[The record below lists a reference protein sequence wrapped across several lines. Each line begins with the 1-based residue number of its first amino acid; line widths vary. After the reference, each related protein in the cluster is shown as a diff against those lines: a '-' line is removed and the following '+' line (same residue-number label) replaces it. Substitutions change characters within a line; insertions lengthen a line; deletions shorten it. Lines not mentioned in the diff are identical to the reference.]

1 MNRIVPRM
9 CREILP
15 PDSDQDKTSLP
26 LKEFRSV
33 AAYILTGDPGSGKT
47 TAFKSECEALGDEA
61 CFITARDFLALD
73 PDSHPEWRGKTLFID
88 GLDEIR
94 AGEYDARAALDKIRN
109 RIDRLGKPRFR
120 ISCRSAD
127 WLGENDR
134 KHLARV
140 SEDSAVTLLLLNP
153 LTDSDVVS
161 ILDSHPDIHDAG
173 EFIASAWKWGVKGL
187 LANPQNLNLLIRSV
201 VRDGSWPESLLE
213 TFEKACS
220 QMIREHNEEHREG
233 RQHTTSQLLDA
244 AGYLCAVSLVC
255 GFVGFTRGCD
265 SADED
270 YPDLDRFNY
279 DHHEALGAALS
290 TRLFEAESDNRRFV
304 PVHRYIAEFL
314 GARCLARLIDKGVPP
329 RRILALVTG
338 EYGVVVTQMRGLC
351 AWLAVHC
358 EKIRTE
364 LIKRNPIGIFL
375 YGDISVF
382 SNEENIALLEA
393 LCRERYR
400 PGCALTVVDVYRT
413 FTTPEMESVF
423 RDVLHSPHRSEQHQ
437 TLTGFVLDVLKQ
449 YEFMP
454 DSSGILMEIV
464 RDNTWP
470 PYINKSALDTF
481 ISSCPEDSEIAG
493 ELKALL
499 ADIHDGSISDPD
511 NELLGTLLLELYPRQ
526 LPPSEIWDYLYEPA
540 GQESEGTYWQFWQCA
555 FSDRFSGNREM
566 EGIDVDELKVEELL
580 DSLRQRIS
588 GLRIAFD
595 AWLLNGLPRRLL
607 ACGLQMHGDRVDR
620 GRLYDWLG
628 VGLSDSAEHDEYC
641 LEPISRIRAW
651 LERRPDTQKAV
662 FEEGLDRRTESAD
675 FDSHVLNIQE
685 RLYGAS
691 PPPDF
696 GVWCLE
702 KALAVRKSE
711 PQVSR
716 FLLEQ
721 AFFACRYQNGNE
733 ALSMKMLREETGCD
747 ENLSD
752 ALEKLLVMQKFSG
765 ETPER
770 SEIQGFQEKEKNEG
784 QKWIEKVHASKE
796 VLRGNRARPG
806 LLREIARIYFGNFY
820 FWRDY
825 YGPENIRK
833 SLPGHGDLAKAALE
847 GLRGTIEREDVPC
860 ADEIFDLL
868 SEGKTHSI
876 GLPFLAGL
884 AEVERKES
892 QDSSLWEEN
901 CIRRALL
908 FYYLAGVNNYEPR
921 WYLRLVKTR
930 PEIVADTQARFA
942 VFSFQNGTEDIPKLR
957 ALARNNRHAQVV
969 RIISLPLLRSF
980 PVQCSMKQIR
990 NMDYLLWAALKYDDR
1005 DALGELVGRKLDL
1018 KSLNVALRARWLAAG
1033 LIVSPA
1039 IYKDRLEGFML
1050 GREVRIRHLAT
1061 FLTLGNPRR
1070 FLLDELEIPELE
1082 LLIRLI
1088 GSYFEPALS
1097 PEFAISTPEKQFS
1110 GLVYDM
1116 IEHLA
1121 ADEESGDAFDRLQ
1134 ADPMLERCH
1143 YILARMSEVRRT
1155 TRNDAGYRHPDIVR
1169 VCQTFSNEAPANAAD
1184 LAALLVDRLSEI
1196 AERVQTENTDEW
1208 RKYWNEDS
1216 HGQPDKPRHENSC
1229 RDILLSD
1236 LRGFLPNGLDAQPEG
1251 QYVNDKRTD
1260 IRVSYEGFHVPI
1272 EIKKNGNRGL
1282 LSSLKNQLIDLYTRD
1297 PATGGYGIY
1306 LVLWFGEKY
1315 SNPLPSGARSRD
1327 SQELK
1332 KSIESVLS
1340 EDESRKISVCVID
1353 VSTDNQKKL
1362 LSKKV

>member
-1 MNRIVPRM
+1 MNKIVPRT
-9 CREILP
+9 CRNILP
-15 PDSDQDKTSLP
+15 PDSDQDEGSLP
-26 LKEFRSV
+26 LKEFRS
-33 AAYILTGDPGSGKT
+33 AMAYVLLGNPGSGKT
-47 TAFKSECEALGDEA
+47 TAFKVECEALGDDA

-73 PDSHPEWRGKTLFID
+73 LDSHPEWRGKTLFID

-94 AGEYDARAALDKIRN
+94 ASAYDARTPLDKIRN
-109 RIDRLGKPRFR
+109 RIDKLGKPRFR

-127 WLGENDR
+127 CLGENDL

-140 SEDSAVTLLLLNP
+140 SEDSAVTLLLLDP

-161 ILDSHPDIHDAG
+161 ILDSHPDIHDAK
-173 EFIASAWKWGVKGL
+173 EFIASAWKWGVEGL
-187 LANPQNLNLLIRSV
+187 LANPQSLNLLIKSV
-201 VRDGSWPESLLE
+201 VKDDGWPESLIE
-213 TFEKACS
+213 IFEKACS
-220 QMIREHNEEHREG
+220 QIIREHNEEHRE
-233 RQHTTSQLLDA
+233 RQQYTTCQLLDA

-255 GFVGFTRGCD
+255 GFVGFARGCD

-270 YPDLDRFNY
+270 HPDLDRFNY

-290 TRLFEAESDNRRFV
+290 TKLFETESGNRRSV

-314 GARCLARLIDKGVPP
+314 GARYLARLIDKGVPS

-338 EYGVVVTQMRGLC
+338 EYGVVITQMKGLC
-351 AWLAVHC
+351 AWLSVHC
-358 EKIRTE
+358 EKIRTD

-382 SNEENIALLEA
+382 SNDENMALLEA
-393 LCRERYR
+393 LCRERYQL
-400 PGCALTVVDVYRT
+400 GSVFTVVDVYRT
-413 FTTPEMESVF
+413 LTTPKMESVF
-423 RDVLHSPHRSEQHQ
+423 RDVLTSPHRSEQHQ
-437 TLTGFVLDVLKQ
+437 RLTEFVLDVLKR

-454 DSSGILMEIV
+454 DFSGILLEIV

-470 PYINKSALDTF
+470 LYINKLALDTF
-481 ISSCPEDSEIAG
+481 ISGCPEDSEITG
-493 ELKALL
+493 ELKTLL
-499 ADIHDGSISDPD
+499 ADIHDGNISDPD
-511 NELLGTLLLELYPRQ
+511 NELLGTLLSELYPRQ
-526 LPPSEIWDYLYEPA
+526 LPPSEIWDYLYESA
-540 GQESEGTYWQFWQCA
+540 GRESEGMYWQFWQLA
-555 FSDRFSGNREM
+555 FSDKFSEGREA
-566 EGIDVDELKVEELL
+566 DELEVEELL
-580 DSLRQRIS
+580 DSLCRRIP
-588 GLRIAFD
+588 GLQTAFD
-595 AWLLNGLPRRLL
+595 AWFLNELPHRLL
-607 ACGLQMHGDRVDR
+607 VCGLQMHGDRINR

-628 VGLSDSAEHDEYC
+628 VGLPDNVKHDEYC
-641 LEPISRIRAW
+641 LEPISQIRSW
-651 LERRPDTQKAV
+651 LERHPEIQKTV
-662 FEEGLDRRTESAD
+662 FEEGLNRCPESVEFSYHA
-675 FDSHVLNIQE
+675 LNIQR
-685 RLYGAS
+685 RLYGAT

-696 GVWCLE
+696 GLWCLK
-702 KALAVRKSE
+702 KAVAIQESR
-711 PQVSR
+711 PQASR
-716 FLLEQ
+716 FLLMQ
-721 AFFACRYQNGNE
+721 ATEAHKYQNGNE
-733 ALSMKMLREETGCD
+733 GLSLEVLGEATKNS

-752 ALEKLLVMQKFSG
+752 TLKCLLVELEVQNELPRRDCG
-765 ETPER
+765 QNHE
-770 SEIQGFQEKEKNEG
+770 EKEDGERVDR
-784 QKWIEKVHASKE
+784 VHANKE
-796 VLRGNRARPG
+796 ALRANVAPPG
-806 LLREIARIYFGNFY
+806 LLHEIAEIYFGNY
-820 FWRDY
+820 YSWKDC

-833 SLPGHGDLAKAALE
+833 WLPGHGDLVKAALE
-847 GLRGTIEREDVPC
+847 GLRNTTEREDVPC

-868 SEGKTHSI
+868 NEGRTHFL

-921 WYLRLVKTR
+921 WYLQLVKTR

-942 VFSFQNGTEDIPKLR
+942 VFGFQNGTEDIPKLR
-957 ALARNNRHAQVV
+957 ALARDNRHAQVV
-969 RIISLPLLRSF
+969 RIIGLPLLRSF

-990 NMDYLLWAALKYDDR
+990 NMDYLLWAALKYADR

-1018 KSLNVALRARWLAAG
+1018 GSLNVALRARWLAAG

-1039 IYKDRLEGFML
+1039 IYKDRLEDFAQ

-1061 FLTLGNPRR
+1061 FLTLGNPRC
-1070 FLLDELEIPELE
+1070 FLLDELEIPGLE

-1097 PEFAISTPEKQFS
+1097 PEFVISTPEKQFS
-1110 GLVYDM
+1110 GLVYDL

-1143 YILARMSEVRRT
+1143 NVLASMSEVHQT
-1155 TRNDAGYRHPDIVR
+1155 TRSDVGYRHPSIAQ
-1169 VCQTFSNEAPANAAD
+1169 VCQTFSNQAPANAAD

-1196 AERVQTENTDEW
+1196 AERFQTENTDEW

-1216 HGQPDKPRHENSC
+1216 HGQPDEPKHENSC

-1236 LRGFLPNGLDAQPEG
+1236 LRGFLPEGLDAQPEG

-1282 LSSLKNQLIDLYTRD
+1282 LSSLKSQLIDLYTRD

-1306 LVLWFGEKY
+1306 LVLWFGKKY
-1315 SNPLPSGARSRD
+1315 SNPLPSGMQSRD
-1327 SQELK
+1327 FKELK
-1332 KSIESVLS
+1332 QSIESVLS

-1353 VSTDNQKKL
+1353 VSTDE
-1362 LSKKV
+1362 